1 MSLIR
6 LVVQSLAGP
15 IAMVDLSAPLFDF
28 GTGTLEVGLRTSA
41 QFDLGSGQRAH
52 VNAAPFI
59 RVDISL
65 Q

>member
-1 MSLIR
+1 
-6 LVVQSLAGP
+6 
-15 IAMVDLSAPLFDF
+15 MVDLSAPLFDF